1 MKKRSRAYKRK
12 LKKIEAD
19 RLYTPYE
26 AASLI
31 KETSNAKF
39 DETFEVAIRL
49 GVDPRRADQ
58 MVRGTVM
65 LPKGTGREVKVAV
78 FALGDKAAEAE
89 KAGAD
94 FVGGEDLVEKV
105 QGGWTEFDA
114 AIATPDM
121 MSMVGRLGKILGPRG
136 LMPNPKSG
144 TVTFDIEKAV
154 RDSKGGKVEYR
165 VDKQANIHL
174 VLGQDL
180 LLRRGHTGELPVG
193 AGGDHPSKA
202 GRGQG
207 SLPEEHHV
215 LKHHGA
221 RRPGQPFRYQGL
233 AAREDSDRELI
244 LTGESLSVK
253 V

>member
-1 MKKRSRAYKRK
+1 LKRRSRAYKEK
-12 LKKIEAD
+12 AEKIEAD

-26 AASLI
+26 AASLV
-31 KETSNAKF
+31 KEQSKAKF

-78 FALGDKAAEAE
+78 FAQGEKAAGAE

-94 FVGGEDLVEKV
+94 FVGGEDLVERV
-105 QGGWTEFDA
+105 QGGWTEFDT

-154 RDSKGGKVEYR
+154 RDSKGGRLEYR

-174 VLGQDL
+174 VLGKTSFSVEDILENYQSVLEEIIRVRPAAAKGRYLKSITFSSTMGPGITVDPSLTRDL
-180 LLRRGHTGELPVG
+180 L
-193 AGGDHPSKA
+193 
-202 GRGQG
+202 
-207 SLPEEHHV
+207 PEKV
-215 LKHHGA
+215 A
-221 RRPGQPFRYQGL
+221 
-233 AAREDSDRELI
+233 
-244 LTGESLSVK
+244 TES
-253 V
+253 